1 MEGIHQ
7 SCQHKKHCPIS
18 GSTCPGVCVYSN
30 ILKNVNFGIIL
41 LDIVNQTILFKN
53 QPAIEILEECN
64 GSFDYTDIVELI
76 CPNIE
81 EVFLQDSPYK
91 KESLQFDNKTV
102 GFTVYHTVNRFIW
115 IHVKDITEDLRLTNI
130 AEAVNCMN
138 NLGYIVSGIR
148 HELGNPI
155 NSTKMTLSVLK
166 EKIATCSPEESLTFI
181 NRSLDQIDRV
191 EYLLKALKTLNM
203 YEAPVVTDVYIPDFM
218 DRFLQLVRHDFK
230 EKNIHVTTK
239 LHENVS
245 IGKADPRVLQQ
256 VLLNILTNAVDS
268 FVDNNKPFIH
278 INIKSYRENLVFNIS
293 DNGCGM
299 TEEQV
304 QNLFIPFN
312 TSKKDG
318 TGLGLVIVKKMLAFM
333 SSTIN
338 IKSIHKMGTTV
349 QIIIPGELA

>member
-7 SCQHKKHCPIS
+7 SCLHKKHCPIS

-41 LDIVNQTILFKN
+41 LDIATQSILFKN
-53 QPAIEILEECN
+53 QPAIDILEEQN
-64 GSFDYTDIVELI
+64 GPFNYKDVVELI
-76 CPNIE
+76 CPNVE
-81 EVFLQDSPYK
+81 DVFLQDCPYK
-91 KESLQFDNKTV
+91 QDALQLENKTV

-155 NSTKMTLSVLK
+155 NSTKMALSVLK
-166 EKIATCSPEESLTFI
+166 EKIETCSPEESLTFI
-181 NRSLDQIDRV
+181 NRSLYQIDRV
-191 EYLLKALKTLNM
+191 EYLLKALKTFNM
-203 YEAPVVTDVYIPDFM
+203 YETPSISNVYIPEFM
-218 DRFLQLVRHDFK
+218 NRFLQLVKHDFK
-230 EKNIHVTTK
+230 EKNIHITTK
-239 LHENVS
+239 LHDDVS
-245 IGKADPRVLQQ
+245 VGKADPRMLQQ

-268 FVDNNKPFIH
+268 FIDHNNPFIH
-278 INIKSYRENLVFNIS
+278 INVESHRENLIFNIS

-299 TEEQV
+299 TEEQIE
-304 QNLFIPFN
+304 NLFIPFN
-312 TSKKDG
+312 TSKKNG

-333 SSTIN
+333 NSTIN
-338 IKSIHKMGTTV
+338 VKSIYKMGTTV
-349 QIIIPGELA
+349 QIIIPGEPA